1 MTLTDDQLRGTKYD
15 ASARALLEAGKMH
28 RLLDMAYGMHACC
41 CMGPQDGEP
50 ECPCRMSSA
59 AAARYLSIA
68 MTDPD
73 ATNP

>member
-41 CMGPQDGEP
+41 CMGPQD
-50 ECPCRMSSA
+50 
-59 AAARYLSIA
+59 
-68 MTDPD
+68 T
-73 ATNP
+73 